1 MQMQCKH
8 MLKYMQMRMEAKME
22 MEIEMVMVMEMEMV
36 MVDFEIEGW
45 RMNSQQYDNRKRN
58 KNTQFN
64 ISLYH
69 ILMRSVGGVQLINY

>member
-1 MQMQCKH
+1 
-8 MLKYMQMRMEAKME
+8 MQMRMETKMV
-22 MEIEMVMVMEMEMV
+22 IEMVMVMV

-45 RMNSQQYDNRKRN
+45 RMNSQQYDNRKRS

-69 ILMRSVGGVQLINY
+69 ILMRSVGGVQLSVIGGLFLYIWGQI

>member
-1 MQMQCKH
+1 
-8 MLKYMQMRMEAKME
+8 MQMRMETKMV
-22 MEIEMVMVMEMEMV
+22 IEMVMVMV
-36 MVDFEIEGW
+36 TVDFEIEGW

>member
-1 MQMQCKH
+1 
-8 MLKYMQMRMEAKME
+8 MQMRMETK
-22 MEIEMVMVMEMEMV
+22 MVMVIEMV

-45 RMNSQQYDNRKRN
+45 RMNSQQYNNRKRN

-69 ILMRSVGGVQLINY
+69 ILMRSVGEV

>member
-1 MQMQCKH
+1 
-8 MLKYMQMRMEAKME
+8 MQMRMETK
-22 MEIEMVMVMEMEMV
+22 MVMVIEMV

-45 RMNSQQYDNRKRN
+45 RMNSQQYDNRKRS

-69 ILMRSVGGVQLINY
+69 ILMRSVGGVQLSVIGGLFLYIWGQI